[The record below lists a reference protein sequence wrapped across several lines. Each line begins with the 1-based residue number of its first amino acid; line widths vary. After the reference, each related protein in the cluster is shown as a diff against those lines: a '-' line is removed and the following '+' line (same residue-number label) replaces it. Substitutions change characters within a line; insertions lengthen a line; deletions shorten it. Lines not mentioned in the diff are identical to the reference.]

1 MTSIRTNASAIAALQ
16 TLRSLTSALGTEQRM
31 VSSGLRVGSATDNAA
46 YWSISTTM
54 RSDNMAVSAVSDAL
68 GLGAAKVDVA
78 YAGLGAVIDILS
90 EMKARLVAAEED
102 GVDKAKIQSE
112 LDQLKEQVRNIAT
125 SSSFSGVN
133 WLNTEIADIYDKT
146 LNRAGVVSSF
156 VRGAEGV
163 GVKKMDVDLSQIAL
177 FNSTGGGLLQADPRD
192 LGTIG
197 GLRFPFSPDG
207 TMSNYSVGNKGGY
220 RPSDVRFMFNGPLA
234 FGVGDEISFYVTID
248 ADNPADPISPPY
260 HPGDTSHIVINRATV
275 DAVLPSAN
283 GVISTYK
290 EYAAVLTRALSGS
303 GATAAIYREYDPPW
317 SKNIVDVPDQIGI
330 SYIGNSSLDGS
341 SLQITGFTS
350 TVGSGGLSNSAIQYG
365 ERRSSMTL
373 NFEPFRVYEEVVVNF
388 DFSVGR
394 ESSVSYS
401 FDKDYVNSLL
411 GVDDGLIATSD
422 DMATLLNSLIARPDI
437 IIEATSGNAISVR
450 TDPSIDRKSGQKSGV
465 GFWEISVNIEPI
477 PKLNFLEID
486 IEQNPTMV
494 STYIT
499 YIETVT
505 GRITDAAATLGA
517 IGKRID
523 LQSEFTTRLM
533 DTISKGVGRLVD
545 ADMNEASTRLK
556 ALQSQEQLAI
566 QALQIANSEPQDI
579 LRLFQ

>member
-1 MTSIRTNASAIAALQ
+1 MAI
-16 TLRSLTSALGTEQRM
+16 
-31 VSSGLRVGSATDNAA
+31 
-46 YWSISTTM
+46 
-54 RSDNMAVSAVSDAL
+54 SAVSDAL
-68 GLGAAKVDVA
+68 GVGAAKVDVA
-78 YAGLGAVIDILS
+78 YAGLNAVLDLLS
-90 EMKARLVAAEED
+90 EVKARLVAAEED
-102 GVDKAKIQSE
+102 GVDKAEIQSE

-146 LNRAGVVSSF
+146 LNRAAVVSSF
-156 VRGAEGV
+156 VRGAEGGV

-197 GLRFPFSPDG
+197 GLRFPFAPDG
-207 TMSNYSVGNKGGY
+207 TMSSYSVGNESGFT
-220 RPSDVRFMFNGPLA
+220 PSDVKFMFNGPLA
-234 FGVGDEISFYVTID
+234 FGVGDEISFDVTID

-260 HPGDTSHIVINRATV
+260 HPGDTTHVVIERATV

-290 EYAAVLTRALSGS
+290 EYAAVLSSALSGS
-303 GATAAIYREYDPPW
+303 GATAAIYWEYDPPW

-330 SYIGNSSLDGS
+330 TYIGNSSLDGS

-388 DFSVGR
+388 DLRVGR
-394 ESSVSYS
+394 ESSASYS
-401 FDKDYVNSLL
+401 FDKDYVNPLL

-422 DMATLLNSLIARPDI
+422 DMATLLNSLLARPDI

-450 TDPSIDRKSGQKSGV
+450 TDPSIDRKSGQKSGI
-465 GFWEISVNIEPI
+465 GFWGINVNIEPI
-477 PKLNFLEID
+477 PKLNFLDID
-486 IEQNPTMV
+486 IEQNPQKVTEYIQYIDVV
-494 STYIT
+494 SGK
-499 YIETVT
+499 VAS
-505 GRITDAAATLGA
+505 GAAMLGA
-517 IGKRID
+517 LQQRID
-523 LQSEFTTRLM
+523 MQSEFADRLM
-533 DTISKGVGRLVD
+533 SSISKGVGRLVD
-545 ADMNEASTRLK
+545 ADLDEASTRLK
-556 ALQSQEQLAI
+556 ALQTQEQLAM
-566 QALQIANSEPQDI
+566 QSLQIANANAEI
-579 LRLFQ
+579 LMQLFR